1 MNQYN
6 ISSYNQI
13 IQIIKN
19 KYPNEYS
26 VNIDKYGKNFLK
38 KLKQLINLIN
48 KSKNQMEK
56 ICGENINLFDKIKN
70 LFKIFLK
77 KSPSSYLRLEHCQQL
92 FDEYSII

>member
-1 MNQYN
+1 
-6 ISSYNQI
+6 
-13 IQIIKN
+13 
-19 KYPNEYS
+19 
-26 VNIDKYGKNFLK
+26 
-38 KLKQLINLIN
+38 
-48 KSKNQMEK
+48 MEK